1 MSCHLSISDKLR
13 TLNITTYLCYNALMP
28 RQIKYYP
35 NVITVMKPEKK
46 EAFLKKIYPQKQ
58 STVINKFIDLLLE
71 GKFDKIFFK

>member
-1 MSCHLSISDKLR
+1 
-13 TLNITTYLCYNALMP
+13 MP